1 MRTALVSG
9 ATSGIGRAAALAL
22 GDAGWWVLACG
33 RDPERGAEVAAELA
47 RRAGG
52 EFGAADLTDDGAA
65 QRLVD
70 RAVDA
75 TARLDLVVYSAG
87 THFRPRRRAPTPTT
101 TTG

>member
-75 TARLDLVVYSAG
+75 TWSSTA
-87 THFRPRRRAPTPTT
+87 PAPTSSPASRTPTPATT
-101 TTG
+101 TS